1 MEFPSLV
8 QKGGKASPGA
18 LMKEAAVGMEGR
30 DVRWRVL
37 KDVNR
42 YIWRLGTY

>member
-8 QKGGKASPGA
+8 QMGGKASPGA

-30 DVRWRVL
+30 DVRWMVL

-42 YIWRLGTY
+42 DIWRLGTY